1 MITGP
6 TASPGNGVVGPYSGN
21 SLALRIVIATMAALS
36 WYNAIEL
43 VILVFVTFSQFRGP
57 YFWSL
62 LISALGLI
70 PYSAGFLLKYF
81 ALTSATALSITLI
94 TIGWYAMVTG
104 QSVVLYSRLHLVL
117 PNPKVLRRVLTMI
130 IVNAFLLHIPTSV
143 LTYGSNLSSHPA
155 IFISGYNIMEKIQ
168 MTGFCL
174 QEFILS
180 VLYIWETI
188 RMLRLDPDRGKRKI
202 MYQLVAINLII
213 IALDLGLL
221 VIEYRDLYILE
232 TMIKPVIYSVKLKL
246 EFAVLGKL
254 VLLVRSTHN
263 LTWKPDSPLYAATS
277 PVTIPPQ
284 IPCRNGDI
292 VNGNFN
298 NNNDLPDFVDATRVP
313 SDLNH
318 AAAGAAPRRRPPPR
332 MDSEELSIAMFE
344 HSESGGAGTGNILK
358 SGIGRDRSFER
369 DHGHSLDLPP
379 TGHSN
384 GSQSWSG
391 ETQTNN
397 SATER
402 ELSPLDFTKPF
413 GRQDSRSS
421 F

>member
-6 TASPGNGVVGPYSGN
+6 TASPGNGVVGPYSGD

-43 VILVFVTFSQFRGP
+43 VILVFVTFSQYRGP

-70 PYSAGFLLKYF
+70 PYSVGFLLKYF
-81 ALTSATALSITLI
+81 ALTSATALSITFI

-155 IFISGYNIMEKIQ
+155 IFIDGYSIMEKIQ

-213 IALDLGLL
+213 IALDLALL

-232 TMIKPVIYSVKLKL
+232 TMIKGVIYSIKLKL

-254 VLLVRSTHN
+254 VLLVRSAHN
-263 LTWKPDSPLYAATS
+263 LTWKPDSPLYAATAA
-277 PVTIPPQ
+277 VTVPPP

-292 VNGNFN
+292 VHDNFN
-298 NNNDLPDFVDATRVP
+298 NDFPDFVDATRVP

-344 HSESGGAGTGNILK
+344 HSESGGAGTCNILR
-358 SGIGRDRSFER
+358 SGVGRDRSLDQ

-379 TGHSN
+379 SGHSN

-402 ELSPLDFTKPF
+402 ELSPLDFTKSF
-413 GRQDSRSS
+413 GKQDSRSS